1 MLDLS
6 VSHSLLPTTT
16 DMWWQK
22 LRPRLILL
30 YVVVALTLLVLSVSG
45 HIRLLGDVGKT
56 FGGFFWAIDTDGQVV
71 VVSILP
77 QSASFGAS
85 TSSITNSDTIV
96 GVEVSDKKGQVLFN
110 WQQSSQQHGTV
121 PLVEAYLHANVGDT
135 VTYTIRHSDAT
146 EDYTSLPAL
155 SFSFAMWLQNYGLA
169 LLAGLS
175 WLLVGTVLFVRAK
188 DWTGAVEG
196 ITLIPPAMLFLL
208 YSHWGNVQTAYP
220 ADIVFQLLW
229 VPSFALL
236 GAAFIHL
243 SLTYRPEVML
253 TPHRPRWLTDGLPYL
268 PLIALIAFEWSSL
281 LLFGKVAARPHLI
294 ISLSYGVFGGVL
306 SFGIGIISLLRVL
319 RILPGKQIPENV
331 RHRLGDLLTLWFGG
345 IGLGFCLGILPI
357 LLNGHPLLPLE
368 LFYVLAI
375 VYPFLLLYAI
385 RSLRLIDRLQVTL
398 EQREDALREQ
408 QKTAEALRLTNSELT
423 QATSLLLSADAQ
435 LRSVLSQRIHD
446 QPKQQALRMRTIL
459 GHWQLKLKG
468 EAEHDVSGKV
478 PAQPIIETLEK
489 VRKIS
494 EEMESDLRGLQ
505 ILVED
510 AYQRRSLG
518 LRLHLEKLIKEDL
531 PALQPESQ
539 LKVKADLRALD
550 ALTRDLELTEEGT
563 KVAEA
568 ISYTVTQAL
577 LNVYNHAEASH
588 AAVQTSCKHGILEVS
603 ITDDGQGF
611 DISSIAPE
619 KTSLFKAKMKTRE
632 AGGIFSVQSI
642 PRPLDGHGTTVLL
655 RLPIPHVQQ
664 QVISSPLP
672 ELPLY

>member
-6 VSHSLLPTTT
+6 VSHSLLPTTN
-16 DMWWQK
+16 DMWWQR

-71 VVSILP
+71 VVSTLP
-77 QSASFGAS
+77 ESTSFGAS

-96 GVEVSDKKGQVLFN
+96 GVEVSDKKGQVRWN
-110 WQQSSQQHGTV
+110 WQQSSQQQGTV
-121 PLVEAYLHANVGDT
+121 PLGDAYLHASVGDT
-135 VTYTIRHSDAT
+135 VTYTIRHSNAT
-146 EDYTSLPAL
+146 EDYTSSPTLL
-155 SFSFAMWLQNYGLA
+155 FSFAMWLQNYGLA

-175 WLLVGTVLFVRAK
+175 WLLVGTVLLIRAQ

-253 TPHRPRWLTDGLPYL
+253 TQHRPRWLTDGLPYL

-281 LLFGKVAARPHLI
+281 LLFGKVSARPHFI
-294 ISLSYGVFGGVL
+294 ISLSYAAFGGVL

-319 RILPGKQIPENV
+319 RILPGKQIPDNV

-345 IGLGFCLGILPI
+345 IGLGFCLGVLPI
-357 LLNGHPLLPLE
+357 LLNGHPLLPLQ

-398 EQREDALREQ
+398 EQREEVLREQ
-408 QKTAEALRLTNSELT
+408 QNTAEALHLTNAELT
-423 QATSLLLSADAQ
+423 QATSLLLSADAH

-459 GHWQLKLKG
+459 GHWQLKLKK
-468 EAEHDVSGKV
+468 EAEDDPSGKV

-505 ILVED
+505 LLVED

-539 LKVKADLRALD
+539 LKVKPDLRALD
-550 ALTRDLELTEEGT
+550 ALNRDLELTEEGT

-577 LNVYNHAEASH
+577 LNIYNHAEASY
-588 AAVQTSCKHGILEVS
+588 ATVQTLCKNGTIEVS
-603 ITDDGQGF
+603 ITDNGQGF
-611 DISSIAPE
+611 DPSSIAPE
-619 KTSLFKAKMKTRE
+619 KTSLFKAKLKARE
-632 AGGIFSVQSI
+632 AGGIFSLQSI
-642 PRPLDGHGTTVLL
+642 PLPREDHGTTVLL

-672 ELPLY
+672 ELPVY

>member
-1 MLDLS
+1 MEFAAHL
-6 VSHSLLPTTT
+6 
-16 DMWWQK
+16 WQSSGTAPFHH
-22 LRPRLILL
+22 LPRLRGIRRRAEFWHWDYL
-30 YVVVALTLLVLSVSG
+30 VAV
-45 HIRLLGDVGKT
+45 
-56 FGGFFWAIDTDGQVV
+56 
-71 VVSILP
+71 
-77 QSASFGAS
+77 
-85 TSSITNSDTIV
+85 
-96 GVEVSDKKGQVLFN
+96 
-110 WQQSSQQHGTV
+110 
-121 PLVEAYLHANVGDT
+121 
-135 VTYTIRHSDAT
+135 
-146 EDYTSLPAL
+146 
-155 SFSFAMWLQNYGLA
+155 
-169 LLAGLS
+169 
-175 WLLVGTVLFVRAK
+175 
-188 DWTGAVEG
+188 
-196 ITLIPPAMLFLL
+196 
-208 YSHWGNVQTAYP
+208 
-220 ADIVFQLLW
+220 
-229 VPSFALL
+229 
-236 GAAFIHL
+236 
-243 SLTYRPEVML
+243 
-253 TPHRPRWLTDGLPYL
+253 
-268 PLIALIAFEWSSL
+268 
-281 LLFGKVAARPHLI
+281 
-294 ISLSYGVFGGVL
+294 
-306 SFGIGIISLLRVL
+306 

-345 IGLGFCLGILPI
+345 IGLGFCLGVLPI
-357 LLNGHPLLPLE
+357 LLNGHPLLPLQ

-398 EQREDALREQ
+398 QQREDALREQ
-408 QKTAEALRLTNSELT
+408 QKTAEALRLTNAELT

-468 EAEHDVSGKV
+468 EAEHDASGKV

-531 PALQPESQ
+531 PALQPESP
-539 LKVKADLRALD
+539 LKVKPDLRALD
-550 ALTRDLELTEEGT
+550 ALNRDLELTEEGS

-588 AAVQTSCKHGILEVS
+588 AAVQTLCKHGTIEVS

-611 DISSIAPE
+611 DTNSIAPE
-619 KTSLFKAKMKTRE
+619 KTSLFKAKMKARE

-642 PRPLDGHGTTVLL
+642 PQPRDDHGTTVLL

-672 ELPLY
+672 ELPVY